1 MLQSAFHLS
10 KFTGQPILI
19 INVMHKAKDMV
30 FQQNLLEKACFIAK
44 MSGAAMVFTASF
56 DVWKVPSVKDAH
68 HPPPQTFFEHFY
80 FFFFFFGKAANA
92 PQSGQVVHSKS
103 PWLGFKKVCKCPTLK
118 QHQNCIFQ

>member
-1 MLQSAFHLS
+1 MFNTWTFVSKQFDIVTYKFYASLVLQSAFHLS

-68 HPPPQTFFEHFY
+68 HPPRQTFFEHFY
-80 FFFFFFGKAANA
+80 FFFSFFLEKLQM
-92 PQSGQVVHSKS
+92 PHS
-103 PWLGFKKVCKCPTLK
+103 
-118 QHQNCIFQ
+118 QAR

>member
-44 MSGAAMVFTASF
+44 MSGASWSSRPVL
-56 DVWKVPSVKDAH
+56 
-68 HPPPQTFFEHFY
+68 TFGKRLQSRMPTTLPHRHFLSISI
-80 FFFFFFGKAANA
+80 FFSFFGKAANA

-103 PWLGFKKVCKCPTLK
+103 PWLGLKKVCKCPTLK